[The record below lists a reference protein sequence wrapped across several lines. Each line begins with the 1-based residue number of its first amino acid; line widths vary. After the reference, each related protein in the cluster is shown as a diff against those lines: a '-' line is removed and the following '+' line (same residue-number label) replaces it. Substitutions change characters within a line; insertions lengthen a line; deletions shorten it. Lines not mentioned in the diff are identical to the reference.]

1 MCENWGGEPVDPPKF
16 AFASIVEQSTRILLL
31 GSLPGE
37 ASLARGQYYAHPQNQ
52 FWRLV
57 GDTLAQPEFSTMPY
71 DDRLEILR
79 AARIGLWDTV
89 RSAQRRGS
97 LDSAIRDPVLS
108 PLTEFTAG
116 LPELRAVGFNGA
128 KAAAIGRK
136 QLDGSAFAL
145 IDLPSSSPAF
155 AGMPFGQKAA
165 RWTKLREFLP

>member
-1 MCENWGGEPVDPPKF
+1 MDAPKF
-16 AFASIVEQSTRILLL
+16 AFAPIVDQSTRILLL

-57 GDTLAQPEFSTMPY
+57 GETLGQPEFSAMPY
-71 DDRLEILR
+71 DDRLDILLK
-79 AARIGLWDTV
+79 AGIGLWDTV

-97 LDSAIRDPVLS
+97 LDSAIRNLVLS
-108 PLTEFTAG
+108 PLTDFTAG

-128 KAAAIGRK
+128 KSASIGRK
-136 QLDGSAFAL
+136 QLDGGPFAL

-155 AGMPFGQKAA
+155 AGMPFAQKAA
-165 RWTKLREFLP
+165 RWMKLREFLL